1 MLVGALTAAPQA
13 QAGTQAAAI
22 GPVFGG
28 GNLAGLNVTAP
39 LSEDVSL
46 GIDLG
51 LRPGVSIRGFYAN
64 FAGVLVAAGE
74 LSRAGR
80 TRHGLFAAFGA
91 SAPLSFFDAWTAGGW
106 HMSSYDTRGLRQLS
120 FELGPAYYLVR
131 DLPPETDLR
140 LPVFLYLRFV
150 YHVPLVSPD
159 AAHPAAPAAPP
170 ASGG

>member
-1 MLVGALTAAPQA
+1 MLLAAALAVAPPALAAPQP
-13 QAGTQAAAI
+13 AAV

-39 LSEDVSL
+39 LGEDVSL

-74 LSRAGR
+74 LSRPAR

-150 YHVPLVSPD
+150 YHVPLVSP
-159 AAHPAAPAAPP
+159 AAAPPAGPP